1 MRHRIKARLNVE
13 GDDYGNLPETG
24 DGDDDDGDVHDVN
37 QRGARPVCRRCRG
50 AKEAK
55 RRTAAA
61 PGKTLRRIGPDQE
74 TARGE
79 GNIPP
84 RTIVRRKAAH
94 LGPQRRALWLRET
107 RRGL

>member
-1 MRHRIKARLNVE
+1 MRHQIKARLNVE
-13 GDDYGNLPETG
+13 GDDNGNLPETG
-24 DGDDDDGDVHDVN
+24 DGGADGGDVHHEN
-37 QRGARPVCRRCRG
+37 QRGVRSVCGRCRG

-79 GNIPP
+79 GNIRP
-84 RTIVRRKAAH
+84 RAILRRKAAH

-107 RRGL
+107 